1 MSEPESPGAALR
13 AARNAMGYSV
23 AEVAARLKVPT
34 NVVENIEADKFDAL
48 RAKVFIRAYIR
59 SYADLVQLDPNA
71 MLWAYDQNTD
81 PEQQSPETK
90 TRPLSTVRRVLVD
103 LVRMPRGQ
111 SWVFAGTVILIAALA
126 GVFLWLAWPSD
137 VPIASAVVGQPNGE
151 ASQQVSIADEMPR
164 DFPVAAELPASFS
177 DQPAPNGP
185 AESAPNG
192 PAESVP
198 TGPSDSAL
206 DDPAEPAP
214 SEPAEPAPNEPIE
227 PASGDPTPVPVPGD
241 PPGDL
246 PTGPTEGVLDGLT
259 EDVSAQPVILSNPLT
274 YVPGDDHEL
283 VFRFTDD
290 CWVQVLDASGS
301 LLHEDLERAEGELEL
316 RGDAPFTI
324 TLGYAPGVQLEY
336 NGERVMLTQHTHENL
351 VAKMVLGL

>member
-13 AARNAMGYSV
+13 AARNALGYSV

-48 RAKVFIRAYIR
+48 RAKVFTRAYIR
-59 SYADLVQLDPNA
+59 SYADLVELDPNA
-71 MLWAYDQNTD
+71 MLWAYDRNTD
-81 PEQQSPETK
+81 PEQRSPETK
-90 TRPLSTVRRVLVD
+90 TRPLSAVRRVLVD

-111 SWVFAGTVILIAALA
+111 SWVFAGTVILIATLA

-137 VPIASAVVGQPNGE
+137 APIASAVVGQPNGE
-151 ASQQVSIADEMPR
+151 ASQQVSIADEMPPG
-164 DFPVAAELPASFS
+164 FPVAAELPVSVS

-185 AESAPNG
+185 PESAAN
-192 PAESVP
+192 
-198 TGPSDSAL
+198 D
-206 DDPAEPAP
+206 P
-214 SEPAEPAPNEPIE
+214 SEPAEPVPSEPTE
-227 PASGDPTPVPVPGD
+227 PAPGEPTPVPV
-241 PPGDL
+241 PGDL
-246 PTGPTEGVLDGLT
+246 PTGPTEGVLDGST
-259 EDVSAQPVILSNPLT
+259 EDVSEQPVILSNPLT
-274 YVPGDDHEL
+274 YVPGDDHAL

-290 CWVQVLDASGS
+290 RWVQVFDASGS